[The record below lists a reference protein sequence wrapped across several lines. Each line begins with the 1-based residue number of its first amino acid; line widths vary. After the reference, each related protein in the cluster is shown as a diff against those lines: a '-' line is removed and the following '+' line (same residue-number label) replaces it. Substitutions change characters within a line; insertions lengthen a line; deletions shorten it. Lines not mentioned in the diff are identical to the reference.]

1 LTEKRV
7 SIYSDHMEHR
17 HFEKLTPENVES
29 LFFLLM
35 RGYKRSL
42 KPEMSRSG
50 DSDVPSV
57 PVTFSLWALGSY
69 LAAGDRS
76 DVVDDDGEM
85 LALDKFMVQ
94 ALENGTNPNH
104 PGYWAFGDSR
114 SAKKIPEQA
123 AAVAFAAW
131 AARSLLFRRLSNQSV
146 TQLEQWL
153 ENAAR
158 IKVKKRSYLSLAV
171 ALNHAARRGM
181 GLRHDETV
189 IESAL
194 EAVERCYLEEG
205 WFADG
210 GNGSRQ
216 FDDSVSWGYLSLLSA
231 LIYVEGGKRSAHYG
245 TWEPRIRKTLRDFPY
260 LYDPSGGTP
269 EYGDTG
275 AGSLARLAGPL
286 AGYLIGA
293 WPGKPGVLK
302 RMVRLHLNRL
312 LSRELID
319 SGTGRLNPP
328 GGLRNDGAHYRA
340 MQSIGFLLLC
350 RGDDPFWKAR
360 EEHLP
365 AERGDFVRFIA
376 SPGWMVHG
384 AKQDGHVQ
392 LINGGSA
399 NENRRLLPGILPR
412 YGKFCYSSSMGLV
425 EDAKTDPLIFTC
437 DNTLSA
443 SSDKKGWSHRD
454 KISSCRLIG
463 ERILFTSGLLPV
475 ASARGRGRNLK
486 TDTVIIPLR
495 TGAQIR
501 VHRIRRRGLGGGIVH
516 IREGGYALGIE
527 EGTAQKTS
535 ASGSIARAES
545 GRGFSLVRILGGYT
559 FAAISQGYEGRTEG
573 HTLSS
578 LYLLPRV
585 ETLLRPG
592 ETIFLALFLHA
603 GTNVNLADSGDSLSF
618 ARKGDRVTLFSGK
631 KSFFEYDFQSS

>member
-1 LTEKRV
+1 
-7 SIYSDHMEHR
+7 MEHW
-17 HFEKLTPENVES
+17 HFEKLTPQNVES
-29 LFFLLM
+29 LFYRLM

-42 KPEMSRSG
+42 SPEMSRSR
-50 DSDVPSV
+50 DSAGAST
-57 PVTFSLWALGSY
+57 PVTFTLWALGSY

-76 DVVDDDGEM
+76 AVVDDDGEM
-85 LALDKFMVQ
+85 LPLDKYLVQ
-94 ALENGTNPNH
+94 ALENGTNMNH

-131 AARSLLFRRLSNQSV
+131 AARSLLFRRLSNQSIM
-146 TQLEQWL
+146 QLEQWL
-153 ENAAR
+153 ESAGR
-158 IKVKKRSYLSLAV
+158 IKVRKKSYLSLAV

-181 GLRHDETV
+181 GLRHDEAV

-210 GNGSRQ
+210 GSGSRQ
-216 FDDSVSWGYLSLLSA
+216 FDDSVSWGYLTLLSA
-231 LIYVEGGKRSAHYG
+231 LIYVEGGKRSARYE
-245 TWEPRIRKTLRDFPY
+245 TWEPRIRTTLRDFPY

-286 AGYLIGA
+286 AGHLIGA

-312 LSRELID
+312 LSRGGID
-319 SGTGRLNPP
+319 SVEGRLSPP
-328 GGLRNDGAHYRA
+328 GGERNDGAHYRA
-340 MQSIGFLLLC
+340 MQSIGFLLLH

-360 EEHLP
+360 EEQLP
-365 AERGDFVRFIA
+365 AERGDFVRYIA

-399 NENRRLLPGILPR
+399 NGNRRLLPGILPR
-412 YGKFCYSSSMGLV
+412 YGKFSYSSCMGLV
-425 EDAKTDPLIFTC
+425 EGAGTDPLTYTC

-443 SSDKKGWSHRD
+443 SSDKKSWSHRD
-454 KISSCRLIG
+454 KIHSCRLIE

-475 ASARGRGRNLK
+475 ASTRGRRGSLK
-486 TDTVIIPLR
+486 IETVIIPLR

-501 VHRIRRRGLGGGIVH
+501 VHRIRRRSLGGGVVH

-527 EGTAQKTS
+527 EGTAPKTS
-535 ASGSIARAES
+535 ATGNLARAEN

-578 LYLLPRV
+578 RYLLPRV

-592 ETIFLALFLHA
+592 ETLYLALFLHA
-603 GTNVNLADSGDSLSF
+603 GTNVNLVDSGDSLSF
-618 ARKGDRVTLFSGK
+618 SRKGDRFSLFSGK